1 MYEPDYDE
9 NGMLIFTERQPLG
22 GLEPDCHGKHVTEDN
37 KLEEIYLLLGYENM
51 FSIKSEDVK
60 NYSLKKAHN
69 TLLDILS
76 KCQDLEIITS
86 INEERLNQIENKLKT
101 DGD

>member
-22 GLEPDCHGKHVTEDN
+22 GLEPDNYGKHVTEDN
-37 KLEEIYLLLGYENM
+37 KLEEIYLLLGYEEM

-60 NYSLKKAHN
+60 NYSLEKAHN

-76 KCQDLEIITS
+76 KCQDLEIIPS
-86 INEERLNQIENKLKT
+86 INEEILNQIESKLKT